1 MDTAIEFI
9 SKDWFRKH
17 IHTTI
22 STLDPWFIT
31 GLVEIE
37 GSFIIGLF
45 KSNSSKMDYKILT
58 IFKIFIHKKDQDLD
72 LLCQV
77 KIYFRLG
84 KITKHAETI

>member
-1 MDTAIEFI
+1 
-9 SKDWFRKH
+9 
-17 IHTTI
+17 
-22 STLDPWFIT
+22 
-31 GLVEIE
+31 
-37 GSFIIGLF
+37 
-45 KSNSSKMDYKILT
+45 MDYKILT